1 MSDEGFHEIQLNG
14 KQLVFLFMAATVVS
28 VVIFLCGVMV
38 GRGVRDRTVSAAA
51 PEASASTA
59 PTDTASTQGDASV
72 RTLPE
77 PAPASGASQAQPV
90 PQSAPQQPAAT
101 TATQSDTPPTPP
113 QEDDAYYDDLVKGR
127 KDALTAPKGRTAP
140 ATKPSPPAATAA
152 RNAPSASPP
161 LPPAP
166 AVTEH
171 TSMSG
176 GYAVQLAAV
185 RERGEADAI
194 AQRLVAKGYQAYVL
208 VPQPG
213 KPPVYRVQVGRFK
226 SRGDADRVAARLR
239 KNEQF
244 KPWVTR

>member
-101 TATQSDTPPTPP
+101 TATPNDTPPTPP

-140 ATKPSPPAATAA
+140 ATKPSPPATAA

-166 AVTEH
+166 AVT
-171 TSMSG
+171 
-176 GYAVQLAAV
+176 V